1 MNEGINME
9 NETLT
14 TTSVNDENN
23 ITAESANIITIRNA
37 YNTAEVN
44 REETDNKPET
54 MSNRQLMIIVAVVG
68 AAIVIATNASICTYW
83 KMKTRSRERQT
94 LTIMLSDI
102 ETTTEENTHVHYYE
116 IEDTPS
122 NVGYDGSA
130 VPDFL
135 NTIASTDNFVN
146 IPQVHYENIALTA
159 PTELS
164 NIIQIN
170 TMEHQDN
177 TVPTQAI
184 GINNICKIP
193 RKHSTVVSTSSS
205 SQTFRTAQEHD
216 GFMTLAD
223 INIFDGAVADS
234 NGPNDP
240 PRHSGAVFRTDVECS
255 HYENLDP
262 TSRDANS
269 QYTTLV

>member
-1 MNEGINME
+1 
-9 NETLT
+9 
-14 TTSVNDENN
+14 
-23 ITAESANIITIRNA
+23 
-37 YNTAEVN
+37 
-44 REETDNKPET
+44 
-54 MSNRQLMIIVAVVG
+54 
-68 AAIVIATNASICTYW
+68 
-83 KMKTRSRERQT
+83 
-94 LTIMLSDI
+94 MLSDI

-223 INIFDGAVADS
+223 INIFDGKRTLQDEVSALFLNKQNSEAFI
-234 NGPNDP
+234 
-240 PRHSGAVFRTDVECS
+240 FR
-255 HYENLDP
+255 L
-262 TSRDANS
+262 
-269 QYTTLV
+269 